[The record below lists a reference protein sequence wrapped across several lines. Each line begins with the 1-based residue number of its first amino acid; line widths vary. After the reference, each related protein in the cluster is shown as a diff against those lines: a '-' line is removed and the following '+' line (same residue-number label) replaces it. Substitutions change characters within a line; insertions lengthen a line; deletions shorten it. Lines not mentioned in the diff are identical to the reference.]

1 MLVVAVCAIGGSAI
15 FGFTKARVTKVVE
28 ATCESALTTCSE
40 LISKGKGEDA
50 LRALGRGSACLE
62 GWHTHLVDSRL
73 RDALRVRLCTASA
86 RAHLTSPGESAD
98 VEARSL
104 AHTAWRLVVDTGAAQ
119 RFRVFSPADTRAL
132 LDVLLV
138 LSMRFSLRK
147 DFGAAISLAQ
157 KAQGVAA
164 NQDESA
170 RADDALWNA
179 QLCRFEAEF
188 AVVFEMLQQQ
198 RFSDA
203 IRAAQEAK
211 TVAVDSETSERVD
224 AALSDARRGLFS
236 SLLADID
243 RCIAAR
249 SWNSAQKAVSDANE
263 YKATE
268 ADRGAIAARRS
279 AIRAAQFGD
288 NVQSAEQKVQQRS
301 WNAAIRH
308 ANAALQMAS
317 GSAENEQCQALLR
330 AGKQGLFDDVIQSAL
345 QFLQERNFDA
355 ALSAAERAIL
365 LAFDTPSTTSASAAL
380 TTARLGVHQTALA
393 EAGAQ
398 AVARNWDAAIR
409 AGERARKHAAD
420 NVTSQ
425 HSAAASII
433 AAAQSDRFMQHINE
447 CDSHIVAWRWDRG
460 RAAAKLAEEYADS
473 DARRNQARARSVA
486 VDEAESAAK
495 AAEDDYV
502 RAVDNFIRH
511 CKGFTADTPLTF
523 ECELQR
529 IAQQCPK
536 PAQIPGDIVSVLRRA
551 PSLFEVLRN
560 GAAVRLKTKTPFRG
574 EPNHRVF
581 GEFRCRCGKRW
592 KSAATFCDKWQ
603 RCQNCRLELFPIAQ
617 RPLEQ
622 NAGDHLGNDDD
633 RRPHDMA
640 NCERCR
646 ELGRCCLPS
655 SQAWRDGMRGERQ
668 GGQVGSH
675 RHGDSSIVLL
685 NDDDGDCYGWAV
697 VTD

>member
-15 FGFTKARVTKVVE
+15 FGFTKARVTKGVE

-104 AHTAWRLVVDTGAAQ
+104 AHMAWRLVVDTGAAQ
-119 RFRVFSPADTRAL
+119 RVYSPADTRAL

-138 LSMRFSLRK
+138 LSRRFSLRK

-170 RADDALWNA
+170 RADDALRNV
-179 QLCRFEAEF
+179 QLCRFEAVL
-188 AVVFEMLQQQ
+188 AVVPEMLQQR

-211 TVAVDSETSERVD
+211 TVAIDSETSERV
-224 AALSDARRGLFS
+224 AIALSDARRGLFS
-236 SLLADID
+236 EILADID
-243 RCIAAR
+243 RFIAAR
-249 SWNSAQKAVSDANE
+249 SWNSAQNSASN
-263 YKATE
+263 
-268 ADRGAIAARRS
+268 ADNYASTGIDLGAIAARRS
-279 AIRAAQFGD
+279 AIRAGQFAE
-288 NVQSAEQKVQQRS
+288 NVQAAQQEVQQRA
-301 WNAAIRH
+301 WRAAIRL
-308 ANAALQMAS
+308 ADAALRMAS
-317 GSAENEQCQALLR
+317 DSAEREQAQALLR
-330 AGKQGLFDDVIQSAL
+330 AGNQGLFDDAIQPAL
-345 QFLQERNFDA
+345 QLLQQRKFDA
-355 ALSAAERAIL
+355 AIPAAERAIPF
-365 LAFDTPSTTSASAAL
+365 AFDGPSTTSANAAL
-380 TTARLGVHQTALA
+380 TAARLGVHETALA

-398 AVARNWDAAIR
+398 AAARNWDAAIR

-420 NVTSQ
+420 NAQ
-425 HSAAASII
+425 RRAAASII
-433 AAAQSDRFMQHINE
+433 AAAQSGGFMQHMNE
-447 CDSHIVAWRWDRG
+447 CDSHIVAWRWDRA
-460 RAAAKLAEEYADS
+460 RDAAKKAEEYADS

-551 PSLFEVLRN
+551 PYLFEVVRN

-617 RPLEQ
+617 RPLDQ
-622 NAGDHLGNDDD
+622 NAGDHPGNDDD

-668 GGQVGSH
+668 GGQMSSH
-675 RHGDSSIVLL
+675 RHGDSSIVML
-685 NDDDGDCYGWAV
+685 NDDNGDYY
-697 VTD
+697 D